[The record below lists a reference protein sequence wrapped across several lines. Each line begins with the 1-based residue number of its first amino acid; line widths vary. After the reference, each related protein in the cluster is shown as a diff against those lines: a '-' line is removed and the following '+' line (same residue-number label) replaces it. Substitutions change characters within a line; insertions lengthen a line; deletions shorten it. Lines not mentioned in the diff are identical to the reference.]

1 MHNTYEYIDPDHT
14 YKRIYFPELDG
25 LRFFAFL
32 LVFVHHHPLFTKIP
46 YLSFLHN
53 YGWIGVDLFFTLSAF
68 LFTKLLIA
76 EFHKTK
82 TISFK
87 KFYIRRI
94 FRIWPVYFLLV
105 IFSIVLYSF
114 LKGSIDNNIG
124 VRIIGLFTFTDNI
137 MSALYGYNTLPYTAH
152 LWTIS
157 YEEQFY
163 VFIPIIIFLLVRTTL
178 KKKLISLI
186 SIFLL
191 FNFFRFFMIGNNVP
205 HPAIWILPVTHFESI
220 LLGIVIGFDGF
231 KFLSKRINHLVIG
244 LIGVLFFVLL
254 CLLPN
259 ADNISYW
266 LVLSYTFIGIS
277 TSMVLFSVLN
287 SDYLKK
293 IFSQKIFVLL
303 GKRSYGLYLYH
314 LSGNGIASFM
324 IKKITILPSNYL
336 ASFIY
341 SLLYTI
347 IVSIIS
353 YWLVETPFLKMKKK
367 FEVIISRP
375 I

>member
-1 MHNTYEYIDPDHT
+1 
-14 YKRIYFPELDG
+14 
-25 LRFFAFL
+25 
-32 LVFVHHHPLFTKIP
+32 
-46 YLSFLHN
+46 
-53 YGWIGVDLFFTLSAF
+53 
-68 LFTKLLIA
+68 
-76 EFHKTK
+76 
-82 TISFK
+82 
-87 KFYIRRI
+87 
-94 FRIWPVYFLLV
+94 
-105 IFSIVLYSF
+105 
-114 LKGSIDNNIG
+114 
-124 VRIIGLFTFTDNI
+124 
-137 MSALYGYNTLPYTAH
+137 
-152 LWTIS
+152 
-157 YEEQFY
+157 
-163 VFIPIIIFLLVRTTL
+163 
-178 KKKLISLI
+178 
-186 SIFLL
+186 
-191 FNFFRFFMIGNNVP
+191 MIGNNVP